1 MLCGDLWPSS
11 LIYLLLGGRRSNF
24 EARYAQKNSW
34 IKAVSLGSAIALII
48 AGASIIIGRFLG
60 WRQSLNPD
68 TNALHGGE
76 HVLEIDGILTVFGWL
91 MLAQSTALF
100 TGLGATVALFVWW
113 LVGEPSAI
121 SGEV

>member
-121 SGEV
+121 SDEI

>member
-1 MLCGDLWPSS
+1 M
-11 LIYLLLGGRRSNF
+11 RK
-24 EARYAQKNSW
+24 KNSW